1 MIVFVQ
7 GAGKRKTEKKNHVV
21 AVKEGRRLGEIII
34 HAVMPVVVV
43 RCFRG
48 NSPCLDEK
56 EGNEVMV

>member
-7 GAGKRKTEKKNHVV
+7 GAGKRKTEKKTHVV
-21 AVKEGRRLGEIII
+21 AVKEGRRLGDII